1 MRPYSEKIS
10 LSSSVLEAYL
20 PSTTEIASKVFI
32 LSSESSKKKQQILK
46 KIAKKTRFLPYYD
59 PSIKTSMKGKK
70 KRGQKARAE

>member
-1 MRPYSEKIS
+1 
-10 LSSSVLEAYL
+10 
-20 PSTTEIASKVFI
+20 VFI